1 MGWFTVDWKP
11 HFTNPFAG
19 FDKVVKSGKKILSG
33 DILGGA
39 ATALGLKDE
48 EDKSQE
54 AVEKAEKKQ
63 EEYQN
68 KQLELAQKNIDSV
81 SEMNKANLAS
91 QEKINQQNIDFS
103 RELNNIQMQRADT
116 AHSREFSDLL
126 SAGISPYASMSGSP
140 VGSLSAPVLNA
151 PQNDIAGVSSSL
163 GNMVSAIGNQASLA
177 AENRQQS
184 LNYALGLLSFVQ
196 GESKLKHQKDYDNN
210 MVEIA
215 KKRLLLDENASS
227 YDNAFKE
234 AQTRRA
240 NVESDVTL
248 SNEERK
254 KQLFASDIELRSL
267 EIARGIATNENLN
280 LSNARSQ
287 LAYSN
292 EKKESE
298 YTSLNSKLNFE
309 LKSQELAN
317 LIATH
322 KSYALANSISELDLE
337 NRHLSYELTDA
348 QIKKIMQDLEL
359 DPKRYKVDV
368 VRNVIQGI
376 FVGTNVLKSLPKPSN
391 RIGF

>member
-19 FDKVVKSGKKILSG
+19 FDRVVKSGKKILSG

-48 EDKSQE
+48 EDKAQE
-54 AVEKAEKKQ
+54 SIEKAEKKQ
-63 EEYQN
+63 DEYQ
-68 KQLELAQKNIDSV
+68 KQQIELAQKNIESV

-116 AHSREFSDLL
+116 SHSREVADLMR
-126 SAGISPYASMSGSP
+126 SGISPYASMSGAS

-163 GNMVSAIGNQASLA
+163 GNMVSAIGNQASLV

-184 LNYALGLLSFVQ
+184 LNYALGLLSFAQ

-215 KKRLLLDENASS
+215 KKRLILDENAYS
-227 YDNAFKE
+227 YDNALKD
-234 AQTRRA
+234 AQTRRT
-240 NVESDVTL
+240 NIESDVTL
-248 SNEERK
+248 STEDRK
-254 KQLFASDIELRSL
+254 KKMFASDIELRAL
-267 EIARGIATNENLN
+267 EIARGIATNESLN
-280 LSNARSQ
+280 IANSRSQ
-287 LAYSN
+287 LSFTN
-292 EKKESE
+292 EQKQSE
-298 YTSLNSKLNFE
+298 YTSLNAKLNFE
-309 LKSQELAN
+309 IQSQELAN

-322 KSYALANSISELDLE
+322 KSYILANSISELDLG
-337 NRHLSYELTDA
+337 NRHLSYDLTDA
-348 QIKKIMQDLEL
+348 QIQKIMQDLDL
-359 DPKRYKVDV
+359 DTKRYKVDV

-376 FVGTNVLKSLPKPSN
+376 FAGTNLLKSIP
-391 RIGF
+391 